1 MMIGKTKFS
10 GRNTPAAEFILLLLT
25 AVSVS
30 AQVPADWTVNPSNFE
45 HIMTVTSQL
54 EINGSVSGD
63 SNDVVAA
70 FAGNECRGVA
80 APINVLGQWLYFM
93 MVRANGNG
101 ELILFKV
108 WDADLDT
115 VIDATNQVLFTA
127 DEAYGTVDMPYV
139 IDAINTNLTTEP
151 AIGFPTG
158 FSLFQNYPNPF
169 NPVTTIDYDLPWDSN
184 VQITIYDILG
194 RQVIELANGH
204 QEAGHKSISW
214 NGRNTSGQVVSAG
227 MYFYVIEAGKNSAI
241 RKMILLK

>member
-10 GRNTPAAEFILLLLT
+10 SRRIPAAEFILLLFT

-30 AQVPADWTVNPSNFE
+30 AQVPADWTVNPSAFE
-45 HIMTVTSQL
+45 HIMTVTAQL
-54 EINGSVSGD
+54 EINGSVQGD

-70 FAGNECRGVA
+70 FTGNECRGVA

-115 VIDATNQVLFTA
+115 VIDATNQILFAA
-127 DEAYGTVDMPYV
+127 DEAYGTVNVPYI
-139 IDAINTNLTTEP
+139 IDAINTNLSTESV
-151 AIGFPTG
+151 IGFPTAV
-158 FSLFQNYPNPF
+158 SLFQNYPNPF
-169 NPVTTIDYDLPWDSN
+169 NPITTIGYDLPWDSY

-194 RQVIELANGH
+194 RQIIRLIDEH
-204 QEAGHKSISW
+204 QQAGYKSIDW
-214 NGRNTSGQVVSAG
+214 NSTNTSGQQFSAG
-227 MYFYVIEAGKNSAI
+227 VYLYQVKAGDFLQTK
-241 RKMILLK
+241 KMILLK